1 MTFKYSCTR
10 ILHDD
15 HVATLALLTEA
26 ERMVVSRR
34 DGPAQIDAEYRRFMD
49 RFSKALNIEVTS
61 HFDFEEVSLFPV
73 VAEYGDVALC
83 ELLLEEHHVLLNV
96 VSDVL
101 AQIEAGRANGFS
113 AEEWGKFRRLCGEL
127 VERLTSHIEKE
138 ERALLPVLED
148 ALSPETDAEL
158 AARHELGV

>member
-1 MTFKYSCTR
+1 MTFQYSCTR

-34 DGPAQIDAEYRRFMD
+34 EGPAQIDQEYGRFID
-49 RFSKALNIEVTS
+49 RFRKALNVEVTS
-61 HFDFEEVSLFPV
+61 HFDFEEVALFPV

-83 ELLLEEHHVLLNV
+83 ELLLEEHQVLLNV
-96 VSDVL
+96 VSDVVAL
-101 AQIEAGRANGFS
+101 AEAGRANGF
-113 AEEWGKFRRLCGEL
+113 APEEWGKFRRLCGEL

-138 ERALLPVLED
+138 ERALIPALED
-148 ALSPETDAEL
+148 ALTPETDSEY
-158 AARHELGV
+158 AARHELGA